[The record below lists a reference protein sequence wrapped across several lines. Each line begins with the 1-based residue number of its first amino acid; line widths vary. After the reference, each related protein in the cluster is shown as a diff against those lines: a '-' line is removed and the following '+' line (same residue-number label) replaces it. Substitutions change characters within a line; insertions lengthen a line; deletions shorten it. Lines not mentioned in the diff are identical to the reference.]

1 LPIKL
6 RTSALAKRVNL
17 LRKVLEPLTNIKGGP
32 ACRQSKGSNRRE
44 FIIGAYDGSQPAGG
58 YTSWRFGTVAA
69 KYQAMYYE
77 IWLQDR
83 TQIDLWSL
91 ERAYLHIY
99 RIDPMKRE
107 DPETE
112 YVLLHC
118 DPNEPSSAAHGIYK
132 QGPHLHVQAA
142 PDPLRHAHVALN
154 LGHLRDI
161 LTDAQ
166 SFTKAF
172 KLSVTMLRE
181 EVLEPLRY

>member
-1 LPIKL
+1 MPIRL
-6 RTSALAKRVNL
+6 QTSALAQRVNR

-32 ACRQSKGSNRRE
+32 ACRQTKGLNRRE
-44 FIIGAYDGSQPAGG
+44 FIIGAYDGSQPTGG
-58 YTSWRFGTVAA
+58 YTSWRFGTIASR
-69 KYQAMYYE
+69 YQAMYYE

-83 TQIDLWSL
+83 SQIDLWSL

-99 RIDPMKRE
+99 RVDPMKRE
-107 DPETE
+107 ERETE

-118 DPNEPSSAAHGIYK
+118 DPNEPLGAAHGIYK

-154 LGHLRDI
+154 LGHLADI

-166 SFTKAF
+166 SFTDAF
-172 KLSVTMLRE
+172 KLSVRMLRD
-181 EVLEPLRY
+181 EVLEPLR